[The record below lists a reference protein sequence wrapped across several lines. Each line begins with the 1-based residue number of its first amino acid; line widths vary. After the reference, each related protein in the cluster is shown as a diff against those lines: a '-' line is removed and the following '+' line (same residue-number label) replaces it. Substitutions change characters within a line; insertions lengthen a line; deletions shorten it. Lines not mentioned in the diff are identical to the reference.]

1 MNIKQLNNTFN
12 HAMPMQGRVA
22 VPLGPSGRQPQ
33 AAIKLDSQS
42 LCVLFTDGTLG
53 LDDDQESLDGS
64 EYSLVYHRASDVR
77 NGIVELDEGSSDTKT
92 LKKLAIVLVL
102 AYIFV
107 YASTRSF
114 IEGPLTELS
123 PDLLGILVIT
133 PIVLHYAYQ
142 RFLFVPP
149 SLKFHHSSN
158 TNPYIIK
165 LAKENT
171 IIRALA
177 ISFLLG
183 LGSWFVWDL
192 TQNAIIC
199 DVSILLIS
207 LVYIANFDLNVAAV
221 YVPKGK
227 IIVNILN
234 PADFTK
240 LVRTQ
245 IQDAIEDQLKKSEGR
260 DLVDLLMDIESSNLE
275 FKASMW
281 SSYHGTSG
289 ERIDNQESKNL
300 SLEDSVV
307 KTIAAFLNTGG
318 GTLLIGVKDKSRSDL
333 GTVAEVLGIEADY
346 RWLKKGK
353 RDTEGYEHTLLEI
366 LKNAFNNKAAAQIYS
381 KISFPVYEDSTL
393 CRVDVQPVP
402 RNGPHNV
409 VYTKTKTMGA
419 DKFFTR
425 SGDSTISPSLETS
438 YAIINDRFDH
448 PRDRDQS

>member
-1 MNIKQLNNTFN
+1 MNVKQLNNSFN
-12 HAMPMQGRVA
+12 HAMLMPGRVA

-33 AAIKLDSQS
+33 AAIKLDSQG

-123 PDLLGILVIT
+123 PDLLGILAIT
-133 PIVLHYAYQ
+133 PIVLYIAYQ

-171 IIRALA
+171 IIRALG

-183 LGSWFVWDL
+183 LGSWWVWDL

-199 DVSILLIS
+199 DVSILLII
-207 LVYIANFDLNVAAV
+207 LVSIANLDLNVATV

-240 LVRTQ
+240 LLRTQ
-245 IQDAIEDQLKKSEGR
+245 IQDAIEVKLKKSEGR
-260 DLVDLLMDIESSNLE
+260 DIVDLLMDVESEKLE

-281 SSYHGTSG
+281 SSYHGVSG
-289 ERIDNQESKNL
+289 ELIDNQESKNL

-307 KTIAAFLNTGG
+307 KTIAGFLNTSG
-318 GTLLIGVKDKSRSDL
+318 GTLLIGVKDKPRSSL
-333 GTVAEVLGIEADY
+333 GTVAEALGIEPDY

-353 RDTEGYEHTLLEI
+353 QDTEGYEHTLLEI
-366 LKNAFNNKAAAQIYS
+366 LRNAFSNEAAVQIYT
-381 KISFPVYEDSTL
+381 KISFPIYEDSTL
-393 CRVDVQPVP
+393 CRVDVHSLP
-402 RNGPHNV
+402 RNGIHNAL
-409 VYTKTKTMGA
+409 YTNTKTMGA

-425 SGDSTISPSLETS
+425 SGDSTISNSMETAVD
-438 YAIINDRFDH
+438 YINHHFNH
-448 PRDRDQS
+448 PRDKDQS

>member
-1 MNIKQLNNTFN
+1 MNVKQFNNTFN
-12 HAMPMQGRVA
+12 HAMLMPKRIA

-53 LDDDQESLDGS
+53 IDDNQESLDGS
-64 EYSLVYHRASDVR
+64 EYSLAYHRASDVR

-92 LKKLAIVLVL
+92 LEIVAIVLVL
-102 AYIFV
+102 AYIIV

-123 PDLLGILVIT
+123 SNLLGILTIT
-133 PIVLHYAYQ
+133 PIVLWLFYT

-165 LAKENT
+165 LAKGNT
-171 IIRALA
+171 IIRALG

-183 LGSWFVWDL
+183 LGSFWVWDL

-199 DVSILLIS
+199 DVSILLII
-207 LVYIANFDLNVAAV
+207 LVSITNFDLNVAAV

-227 IIVNILN
+227 IIVNMLN

-245 IQDAIEDQLKKSEGR
+245 IQERIEADLKITKGR
-260 DLVDLLMDIESSNLE
+260 DLVDLLMDIESDKLE

-289 ERIDNQESKNL
+289 ELIDNQESKNL

-307 KTIAAFLNTGG
+307 KTIAAFLNTSGG
-318 GTLLIGVKDKSRSDL
+318 SLLIGVKDKSRSNL
-333 GTVAEVLGIEADY
+333 GTVAEVLGIEPDY

-425 SGDSTISPSLETS
+425 SGDSTISPSMETS
-438 YAIINDRFDH
+438 ITIINDRFNH

>member
-1 MNIKQLNNTFN
+1 MNVKQLNNTFN
-12 HAMPMQGRVA
+12 HALLMLGQVA

-33 AAIKLDSQS
+33 AAIKLDSQG

-123 PDLLGILVIT
+123 PDLLGILAIT
-133 PIVLHYAYQ
+133 PIVLYIAYQ

-171 IIRALA
+171 IIRALG

-183 LGSWFVWDL
+183 LGSWWVWDL

-199 DVSILLIS
+199 DVSILLFIFVS
-207 LVYIANFDLNVAAV
+207 IANLDLNVATV

-425 SGDSTISPSLETS
+425 SGDSTISPSMETMVT
-438 YAIINDRFDH
+438 IINDRFNH